1 MKKKF
6 LAVLAVVG
14 LSLAFLPTAQAVPQ
28 FARMYSYNCSTCH
41 YPGYGQL
48 NKFGYEFR
56 AAGYRL
62 PKDIGKDMNEGAF
75 DASKYMSIRFSAG
88 GSLKTT
94 TTPNNV
100 PVPDSASFTLGGAS
114 LFMGGGI
121 SKNFF
126 AYSELGFGNGTG
138 IFPGS
143 SPSFSDVKM
152 GYVTGTETD
161 FWTIR
166 CGKFNADGFAGSD
179 RGPIGNAS
187 IASVV
192 RPTGTGAEIGY
203 THEDTRI
210 TLGFY
215 NGIQNAQ
222 MTGLVSTSNGKPVT
236 STSIQAPTSDSNN
249 AKDLQLFVNQFI
261 GDDGLAINA
270 TFYNGFNDSGTTST
284 DADWAGVEYFNT
296 ALFVSSPVVKN
307 LDIKAG
313 GELGQTNAG
322 IFSTTG
328 AVGPTTGGVFA
339 ELDYEMDEITPL
351 GLRWDYTAT
360 DLNKQYTDTQK
371 FTFGALTPVVEN
383 IYLNP
388 QYVLTMTDAAAGYTY
403 AHAVQGSL
411 NVFF

>member
-1 MKKKF
+1 MKNRL

-14 LSLAFLPTAQAVPQ
+14 LSLAFLPAARAVPQ

-62 PKDIGKDMNEGAF
+62 PKDIGKDMNDGNF

-88 GSLKTT
+88 GALKTT
-94 TTPNNV
+94 AKPNNA

-114 LFMGGGI
+114 IFMGGAI

-126 AYSELGFGNGTG
+126 AYSELGLGNGTG
-138 IFPGS
+138 IFPGT
-143 SPSFSDVKM
+143 SPNFSDVKM
-152 GYVTGTETD
+152 GYVTGTETE

-166 CGKFNADGFAGSD
+166 GGKFNADGFAGSD
-179 RGPIGNAS
+179 RGPIGNAK

-192 RPTGTGAEIGY
+192 RPTGTGAELGY
-203 THEDTRI
+203 THDDTRV

-215 NGIQNAQ
+215 NGIQNYQ
-222 MTGLVSTSNGKPVT
+222 STGLGNSSA
-236 STSIQAPTSDSNN
+236 IQAPTSDNNN
-249 AKDLQLFVNQFI
+249 AKDLQIFVNQFI
-261 GDDGLAINA
+261 GDDGLAVNA
-270 TFYNGFNDSGTTST
+270 TFYNGFNESLNANGVTTAVAN
-284 DADWAGVEYFNT
+284 ADWAGQEYYNT
-296 ALFVSSPVVKN
+296 ALFVSSPIVKN

-313 GELGQTNAG
+313 GELGQTNTG
-322 IFSTTG
+322 VFSVSG
-328 AVGPTTGGVFA
+328 PVGPTTGGVFA
-339 ELDYEMDEITPL
+339 ELDYEMDEITPI
-351 GLRWDYTAT
+351 GLRWDYTST
-360 DLNKQYTDTQK
+360 DLNKQFTDTQI
-371 FTFGALTPVVEN
+371 FTLGVLTPVVEN

-388 QYVLTMTDAAAGYTY
+388 QYSLTMANASAGYTY
-403 AHAVQGSL
+403 THNLQGSL

>member
-1 MKKKF
+1 MKNKLF
-6 LAVLAVVG
+6 AALAVVG
-14 LSLAFLPTAQAVPQ
+14 MSLAFLPTAQAVPQ

-75 DASKYMSIRFSAG
+75 DASKYLSIRFSAG
-88 GSLKTT
+88 VKGTT
-94 TTPNNV
+94 VQTPNNA

-126 AYSELGFGNGTG
+126 AYSEFGFGNGTG
-138 IFPGS
+138 IFPGT
-143 SPSFSDVKM
+143 SPSFSDIKM

-161 FWTIR
+161 FFTIR
-166 CGKFNADGFAGSD
+166 AGKFNADGFAGSD
-179 RGPIGNAS
+179 RGPVGNAK
-187 IASVV
+187 IASAV
-192 RPTGTGAEIGY
+192 RPTGTGAELGY
-203 THEDTRI
+203 THDDTRV

-215 NGIQNAQ
+215 NGIQNYQ
-222 MTGLVSTSNGKPVT
+222 STGLGKN
-236 STSIQAPTSDSNN
+236 SAIQAPTSDDNN
-249 AKDLQLFVNQFI
+249 AKDLQIFVNQFI
-261 GDDGLAINA
+261 GDDGLAVNA
-270 TFYNGFNDSGTTST
+270 TFYNGFDESLNANGVTTAVAN
-284 DADWAGVEYFNT
+284 ADWAGKEYYNT

-313 GELGQTNAG
+313 GELGQTNSG

-339 ELDYEMDEITPL
+339 ELDYEMDEITPI

-360 DLNKQYTDTQK
+360 DLNKQYTDTQI
-371 FTFGALTPVVEN
+371 FTLGVLAPVVEN

-388 QYVLTMTDAAAGYTY
+388 QYSLTMANAAAGYTY
-403 AHAVQGSL
+403 THNLQGSL

>member
-1 MKKKF
+1 
-6 LAVLAVVG
+6 
-14 LSLAFLPTAQAVPQ
+14 
-28 FARMYSYNCSTCH
+28 
-41 YPGYGQL
+41 
-48 NKFGYEFR
+48 
-56 AAGYRL
+56 
-62 PKDIGKDMNEGAF
+62 DMNEGAF
-75 DASKYMSIRFSAG
+75 DASKYVSIRFSAG
-88 GSLKTT
+88 VKGTT
-94 TTPNNV
+94 TTQPSNV
-100 PVPDSASFTLGGAS
+100 PIPDSASFTLGGAS

-138 IFPGS
+138 IFPGTV
-143 SPSFSDVKM
+143 PSFSDIKM

-166 CGKFNADGFAGSD
+166 AGKFNADGFAGSD
-179 RGPIGNAS
+179 RGPVGNAS

-192 RPTGTGAEIGY
+192 RPVGTGAELGY
-203 THEDTRI
+203 THDDTRI

-222 MTGLVSTSNGKPVT
+222 KTGLVSTSNGAPVT
-236 STSIQAPTSDSNN
+236 SNSIQAPTSDNNN
-249 AKDLQLFVNQFI
+249 AKDFQIFVNQFI
-261 GDDGLAINA
+261 GDDGLAVNA
-270 TFYNGFNDSGTTST
+270 TYYNGFNESIGANGNTTT
-284 DADWAGVEYFNT
+284 TADADWAGQEYYNA

-307 LDIKAG
+307 LDVKAG

-322 IFSTTG
+322 VFSTTG
-328 AVGPTTGGVFA
+328 KVGPTTGGVFA

-388 QYVLTMTDAAAGYTY
+388 QYTLTMTDAAAGYTY